1 MDIEQRGGQQGLN
14 VKLRGMV
21 FGQKKEA
28 FPVLTRFME
37 ELEAAPLFSE
47 VELGSAGEDEESR
60 TRAGLDF
67 QITCRLK

>member
-1 MDIEQRGGQQGLN
+1 
-14 VKLRGMV
+14 MV